1 MKTRFVPTR
10 THGVL
15 DYLGVPFFLAA
26 PRLLGL
32 DTRRAEGRI
41 PLALAAG
48 TLVVAALTDYE
59 LGVRRRIPMSVH
71 LALDAGLGL
80 FFVAAPRFLRLRRRA
95 RRAYRAFGLFELAE
109 ALATRATPT
118 DKRPR
123 DRRRQHPTQQLAE
136 PSHWRPDMAWEP
148 VPVATPS

>member
-1 MKTRFVPTR
+1 MRFIPTR
-10 THGVL
+10 AHGVL

-26 PRLLGL
+26 PRLLPL
-32 DTRRAEGRI
+32 STRRAEGRI

-59 LGVRRRIPMSVH
+59 LGVRRRIPMAAH

-80 FFVAAPRFLRLRRRA
+80 FFVAAPRLLRFGHRA

-109 ALATRATPT
+109 ALTTYTRPSDADRGARGLPHATER
-118 DKRPR
+118 
-123 DRRRQHPTQQLAE
+123 LAE
-136 PSHWRPDMAWEP
+136 PSQWQPEMAWDP
-148 VPVATPS
+148 VPVPTPS